1 MKDFNKIV
9 FTPQTLVLIVSLAV
23 NNVIIIQTLKSDIR
37 NILTEKKYEI
47 EHLQYQI
54 TELKKCCNGT
64 TNDKT
69 MVYNQPMA
77 IMPNKLKELE

>member
-1 MKDFNKIV
+1 MRDFNKIV

-47 EHLQYQI
+47 ELLQYQI
-54 TELKKCCNGT
+54 DELKNKGETKRIALNERH
-64 TNDKT
+64 
-69 MVYNQPMA
+69 A
-77 IMPNKLKELE
+77 ILPNKTEIKDDE